1 VIVEGRDVD
10 APLTADVA
18 VVGAGPAGIV
28 TALELGNA
36 GFDVLLIE
44 SGHDHTSADIQ
55 ALGDAAELDPDRH
68 APMSLTTRRAIGG
81 ASAIWGG
88 RCVPYDP
95 VDFDRRGWVTDHDW
109 PVSYHELAPY
119 FERACEWFRCG
130 RAVFDATDTDF
141 LPPSLVP
148 GLPNEEVRTSALER
162 WSLPTHFG
170 REYGGRLRRSARVRV
185 VTGLTCTGI
194 VTRSGGSGVDHLA
207 CRAIEGTEVEVRAR
221 RYVIACGGLESTRL
235 LLASHGRDGRAIGNH
250 SDHLGRWYMGHVE
263 GVIARVQLTTPP
275 RKTIYGYERDVDG
288 VYVRRRFSLS
298 RELQHS
304 ESLPNVIG
312 WLAHPDLADARH
324 RSGILS
330 FAYLSLVSPLGGRLA
345 PEALRLALTGV
356 QRIPGAPYGSGEQAP
371 LRRHLRNVARDAL
384 PTARFV
390 ADFGTKRFLVKG
402 RRVPGFAVY
411 NRENVYPLHY
421 HGEHLPHRESHVT
434 LADDRDALGM
444 PRLRIDLRFAEADV
458 DGVVRA
464 HRFWDEHLRRHGVG
478 RLEYLTTDRAEGVR
492 QSLGGGFHQT
502 GTTRLST
509 RSEDGVLDTEL
520 AVHGLPTVHVVSSSA
535 FPTSSQANSTF
546 MIVPFALRL
555 VDHLKKTL

>member
-1 VIVEGRDVD
+1 
-10 APLTADVA
+10 
-18 VVGAGPAGIV
+18 
-28 TALELGNA
+28 
-36 GFDVLLIE
+36 
-44 SGHDHTSADIQ
+44 
-55 ALGDAAELDPDRH
+55 
-68 APMSLTTRRAIGG
+68 
-81 ASAIWGG
+81 
-88 RCVPYDP
+88 
-95 VDFDRRGWVTDHDW
+95 
-109 PVSYHELAPY
+109 
-119 FERACEWFRCG
+119 
-130 RAVFDATDTDF
+130 
-141 LPPSLVP
+141 
-148 GLPNEEVRTSALER
+148 
-162 WSLPTHFG
+162 
-170 REYGGRLRRSARVRV
+170 
-185 VTGLTCTGI
+185 
-194 VTRSGGSGVDHLA
+194 
-207 CRAIEGTEVEVRAR
+207 
-221 RYVIACGGLESTRL
+221 
-235 LLASHGRDGRAIGNH
+235 
-250 SDHLGRWYMGHVE
+250 MGHVE
-263 GVIARVQLTTPP
+263 GLIARVQLTTPP

-330 FAYLSLVSPLGGRLA
+330 FAYLSLVSPLGRRLA

-371 LRRHLRNVARDAL
+371 LRQHLRNVARDAL